1 MKNEAQVFNIIL
13 DHIADMQNAKNMESL
28 NHKLAY
34 IEGELFISQFL
45 ISQENLNDL
54 YKKKEDVY
62 EIFKSTLG
70 AE

>member
-1 MKNEAQVFNIIL
+1 
-13 DHIADMQNAKNMESL
+13 MQNAKNMESL